1 MPKRKLAVLAALL
14 FILVALN
21 LSIAGKERLLAEG
34 RVVFLHLAPVDP
46 RSLMQGDYMALQFE
60 VANRIRSDAP
70 ASRRPTR
77 LEIDDGR
84 VAVTLDARGV
94 ASYGRL
100 LREGETPRPGEV
112 ALHYRV
118 RGGQV
123 KFATNAWFFE
133 EGQGAAY
140 APARYGEFRVDD
152 RGELLLTG
160 LRDENLQPL
169 GAKAR
174 PR

>member
-1 MPKRKLAVLAALL
+1 MRRRSLVVLAALV

-21 LSIAGKERLLAEG
+21 WSIAGKECLLAEG
-34 RVVFLHLAPVDP
+34 RVVYLRLAPVDP
-46 RSLMQGDYMALQFE
+46 RSLMQGDYMALNFE
-60 VANRIRSDAP
+60 IANRIRSEAP

-84 VAVTLDARGV
+84 VAVTLDPRGV
-94 ASYGRL
+94 ASYARL
-100 LREGETPRPGEV
+100 LREGEEARPAEV
-112 ALHYRV
+112 ALHYRM

-133 EGQGAAY
+133 EGQGALY

-152 RGELLLTG
+152 RGGLLLTG
-160 LRDENLQPL
+160 MRDENLQPL
-169 GAKAR
+169 GWAAAR
-174 PR
+174 